1 MPPVEGYCSPCYC
14 QEKALKC
21 VGRRILK
28 LPHLNRSLRDR
39 IITMTLVDTSISG
52 LDLLN
57 FSGLK
62 TLQLR
67 NNSLLHCS
75 RIAVRPGVLLT
86 EDCRTFE
93 TTLLPL
99 LTTAVGDV
107 QTTQHESNITTA
119 VVGGVSR
126 IMPLSTCLAGGI
138 TLETTKGS
146 KQPGTMVADTTSII
160 YGSSSPWGK
169 NTARAS
175 DATVSSYP
183 QTTSQDP
190 LDYTTTDGGVSR
202 IMPLSTRPA
211 SGINSQLL

>member
-1 MPPVEGYCSPCYC
+1 M
-14 QEKALKC
+14 
-21 VGRRILK
+21 
-28 LPHLNRSLRDR
+28 
-39 IITMTLVDTSISG
+39 
-52 LDLLN
+52 
-57 FSGLK
+57 
-62 TLQLR
+62 
-67 NNSLLHCS
+67 
-75 RIAVRPGVLLT
+75 LLT

-93 TTLLPL
+93 TALLPL

-107 QTTQHESNITTA
+107 QTTQRENNITTA

-126 IMPLSTCLAGGI
+126 IMPLSTSLAGGI

-160 YGSSSPWGK
+160 YGGSSPWGK

-183 QTTSQDP
+183 QTRSQDP
-190 LDYTTTDGGVSR
+190 LDYTITDGGVSR